1 MKRRYCIF
9 SAQFLPH
16 MGGVENY
23 TYRLAKE
30 LVKKG
35 NEVTVVTSNVERVK
49 SFEKLD
55 GVTVLRVPCWNL
67 MAGRFPVLKPDRVF
81 WKMNRWLFQKKY
93 DLVIVNTRFYVHS
106 LYGLLFGRK
115 KKIRTIFIE
124 HGTSHM
130 TVHQPILDC
139 FEKVTEHLLTLVEKC
154 FCKEFYGVSE
164 ACLEWLK
171 HFHIE

>member
-115 KKIRTIFIE
+115 KKDSNYFYRT
-124 HGTSHM
+124 
-130 TVHQPILDC
+130 
-139 FEKVTEHLLTLVEKC
+139 
-154 FCKEFYGVSE
+154 
-164 ACLEWLK
+164 WN
-171 HFHIE
+171 